1 MYASSIRCVARITPT
16 LALVTFALV
25 IGAACAP
32 AAGAQD
38 NKKDDDS
45 FSAGINL
52 SAKAD
57 AKDVGL
63 PLYPNSKPH
72 KDKDDDS
79 SSVNFG
85 IFGGSLGVKFAVM
98 KEETDATPEKVA
110 EFYKKALRKYG
121 TVLDCT
127 NAPALT
133 QEQKDA
139 NEKSNTLACD
149 DDHAGKGGFVLK
161 AGKHDDQHIVSVEA
175 GAPATVYA
183 LVYMSTKG
191 MSK

>member
-1 MYASSIRCVARITPT
+1 MYASCVLRVARFTPILVLALCVA
-16 LALVTFALV
+16 L
-25 IGAACAP
+25 AP
-32 AAGAQD
+32 AAHAAHAQD

-63 PLYPNSKPH
+63 PLYPGSKPH
-72 KDKDDDS
+72 KDKADDS

-85 IFGGSLGVKFAVM
+85 MFGGSLGVKFAVM
-98 KEETDATPEKVA
+98 KLETDGTPDKVA
-110 EFYKKALRKYG
+110 AFYKKALKKYG
-121 TVLDCT
+121 EVLDCT

-149 DDHAGKGGFVLK
+149 DDHAEKGGYVFK
-161 AGKHDDQHIVSVEA
+161 AGKRDDQHLVSVEP
-175 GAPATVYA
+175 GGPGTVYN

-191 MSK
+191 TSSK

>member
-1 MYASSIRCVARITPT
+1 MHASAILRAARITPV
-16 LALVTFALV
+16 LALFMC
-25 IGAACAP
+25 AAISP
-32 AAGAQD
+32 AARAQD
-38 NKKDDDS
+38 NQNKKDDDS

-63 PLYPNSKPH
+63 PVYPGSQPH

-85 IFGGSLGVKFAVM
+85 LFGGSLGVKFAVM
-98 KEETDATPEKVA
+98 KMETGAAPDKVA
-110 EFYKKALRKYG
+110 AFYKKALKKYG
-121 TVLDCT
+121 EVLDCT
-127 NAPALT
+127 SAPALT

-149 DDHAGKGGFVLK
+149 DDHAEKGAYVFK
-161 AGKHDDQHIVSVEA
+161 AGKRDDQHIVSVER
-175 GAPATVYA
+175 GAPGTVYN
-183 LVYMSTKG
+183 LVYVSTKG
-191 MSK
+191 TSSK

>member
-1 MYASSIRCVARITPT
+1 MHASCVLRAARFTPVLAFALCVA
-16 LALVTFALV
+16 L
-25 IGAACAP
+25 AP
-32 AAGAQD
+32 AARAQD
-38 NKKDDDS
+38 DKKSDDS

-63 PLYPNSKPH
+63 PLYPNSTPH

-79 SSVNFG
+79 ASVNFG
-85 IFGGSLGVKFAVM
+85 LYGGSLGVKFAVM
-98 KEETDATPEKVA
+98 KMETAATPEKVA
-110 EFYKKALRKYG
+110 DFYKKALKKYG

-149 DDHAGKGGFVLK
+149 DDHAGKGGYVFK
-161 AGKHDDQHIVSVEA
+161 AGKRDDQHIVSVET
-175 GAPATVYA
+175 GVPGTEYA

-191 MSK
+191 TSK

>member
-1 MYASSIRCVARITPT
+1 MST
-16 LALVTFALV
+16 LRTGRAAQLISLAALVLCAAL
-25 IGAACAP
+25 AP
-32 AAGAQD
+32 AARAQD
-38 NKKDDDS
+38 NKKGDDS

-63 PLYPNSKPH
+63 PMYPNSTPH
-72 KDKDDDS
+72 KDKDDDTPS
-79 SSVNFG
+79 ANFG
-85 IFGGSLGVKFAVM
+85 VFGGSFGLKFAVVKM
-98 KEETDATPEKVA
+98 ETAASPDKVA
-110 EFYKKALRKYG
+110 EFYKKALKKYG

-149 DDHAGKGGFVLK
+149 DDHAEKGGYIFK
-161 AGKHDDQHIVSVEA
+161 AGKRDDQHIVSVEP
-175 GAPATVYA
+175 GGPGTVYA

-191 MSK
+191 SSK

>member
-1 MYASSIRCVARITPT
+1 MSTRPITRTALILAAVA
-16 LALVTFALV
+16 VC
-25 IGAACAP
+25 AAIAP
-32 AAGAQD
+32 ASRAQD

-57 AKDVGL
+57 SKDVGL
-63 PLYPNSKPH
+63 PVYPHSNPH

-85 IFGGSLGVKFAVM
+85 LFGGSLGVKFAVM
-98 KEETDATPEKVA
+98 KLETGDAPDKVA
-110 EFYKKALRKYG
+110 AYYKKALRKYG
-121 TVLDCT
+121 EVLDCT

-149 DDHAGKGGFVLK
+149 DDHPEKGGVLFK
-161 AGKHDDQHIVSVEA
+161 AGKRDDQHIVSVEP
-175 GAPATVYA
+175 GGPGTVYS
-183 LVYMSTKG
+183 LVYVSTKG
-191 MSK
+191 TSK